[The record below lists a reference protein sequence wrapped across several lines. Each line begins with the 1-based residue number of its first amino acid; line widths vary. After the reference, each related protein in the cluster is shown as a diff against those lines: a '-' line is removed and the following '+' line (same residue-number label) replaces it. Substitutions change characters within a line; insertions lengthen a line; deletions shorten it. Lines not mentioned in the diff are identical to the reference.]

1 MKRSEVKLEW
11 WTQRVLVEA
20 KVNMCK
26 VRLCLVKSKYKRGCM
41 EQVAQRLHYAVLNLT
56 ADLELDLDLDVHIQS
71 TKGLPINA
79 HKIFSN
85 SRLCSSLMEVVKV
98 IPSWDKTKITI
109 VKPPPSDS

>member
-1 MKRSEVKLEW
+1 
-11 WTQRVLVEA
+11 
-20 KVNMCK
+20 
-26 VRLCLVKSKYKRGCM
+26 M